1 MSSGARLFWQLPA
14 RNLFAFGGALWYD
27 RRTDNGEGTAMRITE
42 STENY
47 MEAILILQQQN
58 GAVRAV
64 DIAHYLG
71 FSKPTISQYMKQYA
85 QQGLIEVNGNGH
97 IALTDEGRAIA
108 ENIFERHQ
116 VITAV
121 FAALGVPE
129 EIAREDAC
137 KVEHDLSDV
146 TFQCMKEHYW
156 QYLHHRGEVRD

>member
-1 MSSGARLFWQLPA
+1 
-14 RNLFAFGGALWYD
+14 
-27 RRTDNGEGTAMRITE
+27 MRITE

-58 GAVRAV
+58 GEVRAV
-64 DIAHYLG
+64 DLAHYFG

-85 QQGLIEVNGNGH
+85 QQGLVEVDGNGH
-97 IALTDEGRAIA
+97 ISLTDEGRAIA
-108 ENIFERHQ
+108 EHIFERHQ

-121 FAALGVPE
+121 FMALGVPE

-146 TFQCMKEHYW
+146 TFQCMKAHYQ
-156 QYLHHRGEVRD
+156 QYLHHRGEMKG

>member
-1 MSSGARLFWQLPA
+1 
-14 RNLFAFGGALWYD
+14 
-27 RRTDNGEGTAMRITE
+27 MRITE

-58 GAVRAV
+58 GEVRAV
-64 DIAHYLG
+64 DVAHYFG

-85 QQGLIEVNGNGH
+85 QQGLIEVDGNGH
-97 IALTDEGRAIA
+97 ITLTGEGRAIA
-108 ENIFERHQ
+108 EHIFERHQ

-121 FAALGVPE
+121 FTALGVPE

-146 TFQCMKEHYW
+146 TFQCMKEHY
-156 QYLHHRGEVRD
+156 QKYLHHRSEVKG

>member
-1 MSSGARLFWQLPA
+1 
-14 RNLFAFGGALWYD
+14 
-27 RRTDNGEGTAMRITE
+27 MRITE

-64 DIAHYLG
+64 DIAHYFG

-85 QQGLIEVNGNGH
+85 QQGLVEVDGNGH
-97 IALTDEGRAIA
+97 ITLTAEGRAIA
-108 ENIFERHQ
+108 DHIFERHQ

-121 FAALGVPE
+121 FTALGVPE

-146 TFQCMKEHYW
+146 TFQCMKAHY
-156 QYLHHRGEVRD
+156 QANLHPHGAPQS